1 MNEENLAY
9 DAQFADDI
17 IKDENES
24 TENEST
30 ENEYDSKREMLDKTS
45 IVKQTWSISEIY
57 QKINSKNLIL
67 EPDYQRNEV
76 WHISKQIS
84 FIESLFM
91 GIIIPPIYVVE
102 MEGDSILDTKKY
114 EVVDGKQRLSTIKNF
129 LLNKITLDKNYLEYY
144 GDLYHGKNFSQIT
157 SQDEKKVNTILS
169 SILDIYVITSNS
181 PAETKYDI
189 FARLNKGAEPL
200 KVNEIRKAIF
210 HSKVTQIV
218 DKYITEIINNKENN
232 YHKLFSPIDIK
243 RFNDY
248 GRFYSSI
255 AFYCNTDIE
264 SCIVKNYNSRPKQM
278 IDNVL
283 QSFQKEE
290 ISLEEEIIKTLLDNT
305 IELLDLFSDNSNKEY
320 LIDACIPFSISHKDE
335 LHSNIDKI
343 INNKDIKATFLKSKT
358 TTSNV
363 NKRVEIIK
371 DLLGGQ

>member
-157 SQDEKKVNTILS
+157 
-169 SILDIYVITSNS
+169 
-181 PAETKYDI
+181 
-189 FARLNKGAEPL
+189 
-200 KVNEIRKAIF
+200 
-210 HSKVTQIV
+210 
-218 DKYITEIINNKENN
+218 
-232 YHKLFSPIDIK
+232 
-243 RFNDY
+243 
-248 GRFYSSI
+248 
-255 AFYCNTDIE
+255 
-264 SCIVKNYNSRPKQM
+264 
-278 IDNVL
+278 
-283 QSFQKEE
+283 
-290 ISLEEEIIKTLLDNT
+290 
-305 IELLDLFSDNSNKEY
+305 
-320 LIDACIPFSISHKDE
+320 
-335 LHSNIDKI
+335 
-343 INNKDIKATFLKSKT
+343 
-358 TTSNV
+358 
-363 NKRVEIIK
+363 
-371 DLLGGQ
+371 